1 MSYQQMTIVGHLGRD
16 PEMRYTP
23 TGVPVTS
30 FSVAVSRSWNDQ
42 NGQRQEKTTWFRVSA
57 WRKTA
62 EVVSQ
67 YAVKGSLVLVT
78 GEIDEPRIWTDKDG
92 NARVSLEMT
101 AQNVRFLGSR
111 PDGNRQEGDGEQ
123 SERSYQG
130 SGGGASANGSAN
142 SGGGSAN
149 SGGGGASSGGGGS
162 HPSDEDIP
170 F

>member
-1 MSYQQMTIVGHLGRD
+1 MSYQQITVVGHLGRD

-30 FSVAVSRSWNDQ
+30 FSVAVSRTWNDQ

-57 WRKTA
+57 WRKLA
-62 EVVSQ
+62 ETVSQ
-67 YAVKGSLVLVT
+67 YCVKGSLVLVT

-92 NARVSLEMT
+92 NARSSLEIT

-111 PDGNRQEGDGEQ
+111 PDGSRADGDGG
-123 SERSYQG
+123 ERSYEG
-130 SGGGASANGSAN
+130 SGGSYGNANNSSANTSAGGA
-142 SGGGSAN
+142 SGGG
-149 SGGGGASSGGGGS
+149 
-162 HPSDEDIP
+162 SDEDIP